1 MSTTSLTDNAHDLD
15 VLLVLYPGEDDSPMV
30 NSTLLVCDNGAGLV
44 DELPE
49 DTEDEADAPMPTAE
63 VYCITSQ
70 SFFDVIRCG
79 DDLMAFPT
87 SPALRDANDWLTR
100 ADLEGSDC

>member
-1 MSTTSLTDNAHDLD
+1 MSTTSLTDNAHALD

-30 NSTLLVCDNGAGLV
+30 NATLLVCDHGAALV
-44 DELPE
+44 AELPP
-49 DTEDEADAPMPTAE
+49 DTEDEAGGRMPTAE
-63 VYCITSQ
+63 VYCMTSQ

-87 SPALRDANDWLTR
+87 SPALRDADDWPTR
-100 ADLEGSDC
+100 ANLEGSDC